1 MSQHIATRRNRVAK
15 RAQYVVPN
23 NIAILKIW
31 QFSKHFSPL
40 YYFSTVS
47 RIARVFCSIL
57 LNIAICCVDMLAR
70 AWKTGQIFHATFE
83 ANWINEELVFLQ
95 VRSRSRVEQVEDV
108 DSRCSQRQTTEDE
121 IEFGLPSIIILPKE
135 HRGSSPRSFLLISSR
150 FIYFVFIYF
159 VSQRRDS

>member
-31 QFSKHFSPL
+31 HFSKHFSPL

-150 FIYFVFIYF
+150 FIYFVIF
-159 VSQRRDS
+159 SQRRES